1 MVPRP
6 IGESGSG
13 RRRAMHQPNGVE
25 LATTHLSTGLGVH
38 YAEQG
43 DREGEAIIFLHAYVD
58 SWFSY
63 SRVLPLLSP
72 SYHAFVPDQ
81 RGHGD
86 SDKPQCCYTADDY
99 VADVGAFMEVVG
111 IEKANLVGDSSGGLI
126 AQRVA
131 LDYPHRVSR
140 LVLIGSPTT
149 LVNNEAVREL
159 GEEML
164 AGLEDPI
171 PPEFVR
177 EFVLGTFHDSV
188 PQGFLERAVS
198 QSLKVPARV
207 WRDYF
212 EGVVLTVDDT
222 ARFGEIGAPTLIL
235 WGEQDALLPR
245 EEQEQRAAT
254 IPDAT
259 LRVYPE
265 TGHLAHWVR
274 PEWVVRDL
282 EVFMRES
289 RPADSH
295 ESGRGK
301 TSSKQ
306 GGQIGG

>member
-1 MVPRP
+1 
-6 IGESGSG
+6 
-13 RRRAMHQPNGVE
+13 MHQSNGVE
-25 LATTHLSTGLGVH
+25 FATARLSTGLQVH

-43 DREGEAIIFLHAYVD
+43 DREGEAIVFLHAYVD

-63 SRVLPLLSP
+63 SRVFALLS
-72 SYHAFVPDQ
+72 SEYHAFAPDQ

-86 SDKPQCCYTADDY
+86 SDKPECCYKADDY
-99 VADVGAFMEVVG
+99 AADVDAFMEAVG
-111 IEKANLVGDSSGGLI
+111 IEQATLVGDSSGGLI

-159 GEEML
+159 GEQML

-171 PPEFVR
+171 LPEFVR
-177 EFVLGTFHDSV
+177 EFVLGTVHD
-188 PQGFLERAVS
+188 PLPEEFLAGAVS

-207 WRDYF
+207 WRDYY

-222 ARFGEIGAPTLIL
+222 ARLGEIGAPTLIL

-245 EEQEQRAAT
+245 EEQEWRAAA

-274 PEWVVRDL
+274 PEWVVRDVEAFL
-282 EVFMRES
+282 KET
-289 RPADSH
+289 ALA
-295 ESGRGK
+295 
-301 TSSKQ
+301 
-306 GGQIGG
+306 

>member
-1 MVPRP
+1 L
-6 IGESGSG
+6 G
-13 RRRAMHQPNGVE
+13 RRKVVHQPKGVE
-25 LATTHLSTGLGVH
+25 FATTRLTTGLQVH

-72 SYHAFVPDQ
+72 EYHAFVPDQ

-86 SDKPQCCYTADDY
+86 SDKPQCCYAADDY
-99 VADVGAFMEVVG
+99 AADVDAFMEAVG
-111 IEKANLVGDSSGGLI
+111 IWKATLVGDSSGGLI

-131 LDYPHRVSR
+131 LDYPHRVNR

-149 LVNNEAVREL
+149 LVNNEAVMEL

-164 AGLEDPI
+164 ALEDPI
-171 PPEFVR
+171 SPEFVR
-177 EFVLGTFHDSV
+177 EFVLGTIHHPV
-188 PQGFLERAVS
+188 PEEFLAGAVS
-198 QSLKVPARV
+198 ESLKVPARV
-207 WRDYF
+207 WRDYY

-222 ARFGEIGAPTLIL
+222 GRLGEISAPTLIL

-245 EEQEQRAAT
+245 KEQEQRAAA
-254 IPDAT
+254 IPDAI

-282 EVFMRES
+282 EAFLKETAAV
-289 RPADSH
+289 
-295 ESGRGK
+295 
-301 TSSKQ
+301 
-306 GGQIGG
+306 

>member
-1 MVPRP
+1 MP
-6 IGESGSG
+6 
-13 RRRAMHQPNGVE
+13 QPNGVE
-25 LATTHLSTGLGVH
+25 FATTHLSTGLRVH

-43 DREGEAIIFLHAYVD
+43 DREGEAIVFLHAYVD

-72 SYHAFVPDQ
+72 SYHAFAPDQ

-99 VADVGAFMEVVG
+99 AADVDAFMEALGV
-111 IEKANLVGDSSGGLI
+111 EKATLVGDSSGGLI

-131 LDYPHRVSR
+131 IDYPHHVSR

-149 LVNNEAVREL
+149 LVNNEAVRKL

-171 PPEFVR
+171 SPEFVR
-177 EFVLGTFHDSV
+177 EFVLGTIHHPV
-188 PQGFLERAVS
+188 PEEFLEGVVS
-198 QSLKVPARV
+198 ESLKVPARV
-207 WRDYF
+207 WRDYY

-222 ARFGEIGAPTLIL
+222 TRLGEIDAPTLVL
-235 WGEQDALLPR
+235 WGEQDTLLPR
-245 EEQEQRAAT
+245 EEQEWRAAA

-259 LRVYPE
+259 SKVYPE

-274 PEWVVRDL
+274 PEWVVGDL
-282 EVFMRES
+282 QAFLKET
-289 RPADSH
+289 AAA
-295 ESGRGK
+295 
-301 TSSKQ
+301 
-306 GGQIGG
+306 

>member
-1 MVPRP
+1 MVRRARP
-6 IGESGSG
+6 ESGSG
-13 RRRAMHQPNGVE
+13 RRKAVHQPNSVE
-25 LATTHLSTGLGVH
+25 FATTHLATGLRVH

-63 SRVLPLLSP
+63 SRVLALLSS
-72 SYHAFVPDQ
+72 SYHAFAPDQ

-99 VADVGAFMEVVG
+99 AADVDAFMEAVG
-111 IEKANLVGDSSGGLI
+111 IEKATLVGDSSGGLI

-131 LDYPHRVSR
+131 LDYPHHISR

-149 LVNNEAVREL
+149 LVNNEVVREL
-159 GEEML
+159 EEEML

-171 PPEFVR
+171 PPKFVR
-177 EFVLGTFHDSV
+177 EFVLGTIHD
-188 PQGFLERAVS
+188 PLPEEFLAGAVS

-207 WRDYF
+207 WRDYM

-222 ARFGEIGAPTLIL
+222 ARLGEISAPTLIL
-235 WGEQDALLPR
+235 WGERDALLPR
-245 EEQEQRAAT
+245 GEQEWRAAA
-254 IPDAT
+254 IPNAT
-259 LRVYPE
+259 LRVYPG

-282 EVFMRES
+282 EAFIRES
-289 RPADSH
+289 RPV
-295 ESGRGK
+295 
-301 TSSKQ
+301 
-306 GGQIGG
+306 